1 MNEKIE
7 EIIIRNFNPDFFMID
22 HIDKSNINLVIS
34 SKCFINQ
41 SVPDRISSVYR
52 TLEKEYP
59 DLFDIK
65 GIFVATLTLDEMT
78 DSLDFFLQEQNEKN
92 E

>member
-22 HIDKSNINLVIS
+22 HIDKNNINLIIS

-41 SVPDRISSVYR
+41 PIPERISSVYR
-52 TLEKEYP
+52 VLEKEYP
-59 DLFDIK
+59 EIFDNK

-78 DSLDFFLQEQNEKN
+78 GSLEFFLQEQNEKK